1 MLPPAV
7 PVTFA
12 TLHRRMLSHVRDR
25 LANGELTER
34 GLARMVGVSQPHI
47 HNVLKGVRVLT
58 SDVGDLLIGAL
69 EVSLLELA
77 ESEELGAVLEGR
89 RGGDGASRL
98 VRMARG
104 RISPHERFPDVTE
117 AEDWAKA
124 PAEIISRLGRPVVT
138 GFTPDAE
145 VAAVFGKASH
155 VLLDLDDRARLRL
168 REGCWY
174 AMRWGGAGY
183 VRQLRRESGALV
195 VLGQRAW
202 QSSPLPDRIPLG
214 DLPALAVIRGLVEWY
229 GPDPR
234 MVTAM
239 AQTGF
244 SLPSA
249 TFS

>member
-1 MLPPAV
+1 MLSPTV

-12 TLHRRMLSHVRDR
+12 TLHRRMLSHVRGL

-34 GLARMVGVSQPHI
+34 GLARMAGVSQPHI
-47 HNVLKGVRVLT
+47 HNVLKGARVLT

-69 EVSLLELA
+69 ELSLLELA

-89 RGGDGASRL
+89 RGGDGASRM
-98 VRMARG
+98 VRVARG
-104 RISPHERFPDVTE
+104 RISLHERFPDVTE
-117 AEDWAKA
+117 AADWAKA
-124 PAEIISRLGRPVVT
+124 PAEFVSRLGRPVVT
-138 GFTPDAE
+138 GFAADAE
-145 VAAVFGKASH
+145 VAAVFGGATH

-168 REGCWY
+168 WEGCWY
-174 AMRWGGAGY
+174 ALRWGGAGY
-183 VRQLRRESGALV
+183 VRQLRRENGALV

-214 DLPALAVIRGLVEWY
+214 DLPALAVIRGRVAWY

-234 MVTAM
+234 TVTALG
-239 AQTGF
+239 QTGF
-244 SLPSA
+244 SLSSA